1 MSTLDLFNRD
11 EQSPFDSIRVAR
23 ADGTEF
29 WDGRELQPLMGY
41 SRWEDFQTAIERA
54 KLAANNSGLSV
65 EDNFRRVAKVSG
77 KRGPAQANYELS
89 RYAAYLTALNGD
101 PSKPESAAAQSYF
114 VIRTREAEVAPKAAA
129 LTGSELLAA
138 AVLEAQSMIA
148 VKDAQIAALEPKAE
162 LADNYLTASVGSRLV
177 GEVAKILVMKEKELR
192 AFLLSE
198 KLIFVRHSPCGNV
211 QYDHYAEFA
220 PHFEA
225 RETVVNHTWGSCN
238 HYTVRI
244 TARGIELIRKR
255 LRDQKEAT

>member
-1 MSTLDLFNRD
+1 MTDLTLFT
-11 EQSPFDSIRVAR
+11 EESPFDSIREVR

-29 WDGRELQPLMGY
+29 WDGRKLQPLMGY
-41 SRWEDFQTAIERA
+41 STWERFQTAINRA
-54 KLAANNSGLSV
+54 KAAAVNSGLAV
-65 EDNFRRVAKVSG
+65 EDHFRATAKVSG
-77 KRGPAQANYELS
+77 KRGPAQANFELS

-114 VIRTREAEVAPKAAA
+114 VIRTREAEVAPKVAA

-148 VKDAQIAALEPKAE
+148 AKDAQIAALEPKAE
-162 LADNYLTASVGSRLV
+162 LAENYLTASAGSRLV
-177 GEVAKILVMKEKELR
+177 GEVAKILMMKEKELR

-238 HYTVRI
+238 HYTIRI

-255 LRDQKEAT
+255 LRDPKESHD

>member
-1 MSTLDLFNRD
+1 MTDLTLFTDK
-11 EQSPFDSIRVAR
+11 SPFDSSREAR

-29 WDGRELQPLMGY
+29 WDARKLQPLMGY
-41 SRWEDFQTAIERA
+41 STWERFQTAIERA
-54 KLAANNSGLSV
+54 KLAAANSGMDV
-65 EDNFRRVAKVSG
+65 EDLFRATAKKSG
-77 KRGPAQANYELS
+77 GRPQANYELA

-148 VKDAQIAALEPKAE
+148 AKDAQIAALEPKAE
-162 LADNYLTASVGSRLV
+162 LADNYLTASAGSRLV
-177 GEVAKILVMKEKELR
+177 GEVAKILAMKEKELR

-198 KLIFVRHSPCGNV
+198 KLIFVRHSPCGSV
-211 QYDHYAEFA
+211 QYDHYAEFS

-238 HYTVRI
+238 HYTIRI